1 MADLGYGAQIDI
13 NIIINQLQKL
23 KRRIKRAEIGTETAT
38 YKSVSTAIL
47 ANLDSVNTYLQ
58 ASTAATLPTTPSLNP
73 QINP

>member
-58 ASTAATLPTTPSLNP
+58 SSTAATLPTTPSLNP